1 MNLLTPLVKKYID
14 KSVLCWL
21 ATANSDGQP
30 NVSPKEL
37 FTYSDDNTLVIANI
51 ASPTSIKNIQ
61 KNAAVSVS
69 FVDIF
74 VQKGY
79 KLTGKAA
86 FVKKSD
92 TDFLEKAKKLE
103 IMAGEAFPVNSLL
116 TISVKKVDE
125 IVAPRYR
132 FYPDTTEA
140 EQIESAYRT
149 YGVSSSIASAEAAK
163 ATGTR
168 KQFEYYKLLGDNTFA
183 QLKEQDLFWQY
194 NPESN
199 SIAIIVKH
207 LWGNM
212 LSRWT
217 DFLTSDGEKEWRDRD
232 GEFEATIQTK
242 EELIEKWNAGWE
254 CLFTA
259 LDSVNEDNADTT
271 IYIRNMGHTITE
283 AVNRQL
289 AHYAY
294 HVGQIA
300 FIGRMIRGAEWQS
313 LSIPKG
319 DSKVYNTDKFS
330 QEKRKA
336 HFTDEFLEE

>member
-1 MNLLTPLVKKYID
+1 MNLFSPLVKKYID

-37 FTYSDDNTLVIANI
+37 FTYFNDNTLVIANI
-51 ASPTSIKNIQ
+51 ASPKSIKNIQ
-61 KNAAVSVS
+61 QNSAVSVS
-69 FVDIF
+69 FVDVFI
-74 VQKGY
+74 QKGY
-79 KLTGKAA
+79 KLTGKAS
-86 FVKKSD
+86 FINKSNDDFSKKA
-92 TDFLEKAKKLE
+92 EKLK
-103 IMAGEAFPVNSLL
+103 IMAGDAFAVHSLL
-116 TISVKKVDE
+116 TISVTQVDE
-125 IVAPRYR
+125 ILAPSYR
-132 FYPDTTEA
+132 FYPETTTE
-140 EQIESAYRT
+140 EDQIKSAHKT
-149 YGVSSSIASAEAAK
+149 YQVQPQNGLADTGV
-163 ATGTR
+163 R
-168 KQFEYYKLLGDNTFA
+168 KQFAYYKLLGENTFA
-183 QLKEQDLFWQY
+183 QLKEEDLFWQY

-217 DFLTSDGEKEWRDRD
+217 DFLVSDGEKEWRDRD

-242 EELIEKWNAGWE
+242 EELIDKWNEGWE
-254 CLFTA
+254 CLFNS
-259 LDSVNEDNADTT
+259 LDSVNIDNADTT
-271 IYIRNMGHTITE
+271 IYIRNMGHTIME

-294 HVGQIA
+294 HIGQIV

-319 DSKVYNTDKFS
+319 NSKTYNAGKFS
-330 QEKRKA
+330 QPKRKA
-336 HFTDEFLEE
+336 HFTDEFLKE